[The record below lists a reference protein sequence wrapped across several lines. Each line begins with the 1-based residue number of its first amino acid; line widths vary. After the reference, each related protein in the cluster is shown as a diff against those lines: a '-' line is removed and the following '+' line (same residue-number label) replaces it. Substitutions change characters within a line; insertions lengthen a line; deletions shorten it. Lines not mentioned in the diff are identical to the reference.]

1 MRYREFK
8 SAPIPLGSGVTEAA
22 CKTVFTQR
30 LKNSALGWSHQVP
43 KTILALRTIVLSKSG
58 TATYQAVLKNAY
70 PNNLRPYRV
79 NDKNT
84 EEIAA

>member
-8 SAPIPLGSGVTEAA
+8 SARIPLGSGVTEAA
-22 CKTVFTQR
+22 CKTGFTQR
-30 LKNSALGWSHQVP
+30 LKCSALGWSHQVS
-43 KTILALRTIVLSKSG
+43 KTILALRTILLSKSG

-70 PNNLRPYRV
+70 PNNLQPYRG

-84 EEIAA
+84 KEIAA